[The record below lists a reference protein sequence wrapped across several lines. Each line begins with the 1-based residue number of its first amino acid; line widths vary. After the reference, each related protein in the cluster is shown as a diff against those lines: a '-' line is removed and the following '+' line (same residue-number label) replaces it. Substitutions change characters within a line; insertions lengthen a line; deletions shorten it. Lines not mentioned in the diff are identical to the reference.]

1 MVSAISVM
9 VQREGNRD
17 DAGGARGGRARST
30 YSGHV
35 QRVGI

>member
-1 MVSAISVM
+1 M

-17 DAGGARGGRARST
+17 DGARGGRARSA